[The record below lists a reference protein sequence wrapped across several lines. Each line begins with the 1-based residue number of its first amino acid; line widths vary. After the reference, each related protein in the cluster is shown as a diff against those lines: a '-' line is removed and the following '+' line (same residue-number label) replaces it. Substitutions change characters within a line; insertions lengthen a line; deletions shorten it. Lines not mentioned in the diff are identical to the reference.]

1 VRDYIS
7 YSELKLW
14 NECTH
19 RHKLKYVDGLEDFT
33 GNLYTAFGSAIHSVC
48 ENIALKK
55 DISGQ
60 EYFIEAFNEEVGKL
74 KPDVIDKSLHESMYA
89 QAPGIIDKVADALDA
104 TFPGYKVIGVE
115 EELHEEVDDIDIKLK
130 GYIDLIIQTPD
141 EKYHIIDWKTCSW
154 GWDARKKAD
163 KIIGYQL
170 VLYKRFWAKKHN
182 VPLEQIET
190 HFGLLKRTAK
200 KNQVEIFRIS
210 TGQKKINNALTL
222 LRHAV
227 INIEKKRVFKNRLSC
242 KYCPFYKTKHCT

>member
-1 VRDYIS
+1 MRDYIS

-19 RHKLKYVDGLEDFT
+19 RHKLKYIDGLEDFT

-74 KPDVIDKSLHESMYA
+74 KPDVMDKSLHESMYA
-89 QAPGIIDKVADALDA
+89 QAPGIIEKVAAALDA

-210 TGQKKINNALTL
+210 TGQK
-222 LRHAV
+222 R
-227 INIEKKRVFKNRLSC
+227 
-242 KYCPFYKTKHCT
+242 